1 MIDYQITQSSNC
13 QIPVITYRDLK
24 TLDEF
29 AKVVQLERD
38 IWGPAYDDV
47 VPVPILAVSV
57 HSGGILIGAFDERG
71 PESAHAASRPSHDA
85 PGTSHLASSTMI
97 GFVYALPG
105 IKDGKP
111 TQWSHMAGI
120 VPEYQSRG
128 LGFQLKLLQR
138 ERAMSAGLDL
148 IQWTYDP
155 LQAMNAHL
163 NFAKLG
169 VVVEEYAVNIYGMS
183 ASPLHGGNPTD
194 RFVADWWIRKPHVE
208 RRIAPASALRIRDES
223 VADAGRVNRAKPA
236 GDRFEC
242 VDVDLSLDAR
252 RLLVEIPM
260 GFTEMLS
267 NAPDLALE
275 WRMRTREIFTTYF
288 GRGYRAVEFFL
299 DRPSRKGAYLLARQ
313 P

>member
-1 MIDYQITQSSNC
+1 
-13 QIPVITYRDLK
+13 VITYRDLT

-29 AKVVQLERD
+29 ARVVELERE

-57 HSGGILIGAFDERG
+57 HSGGILIGAFD
-71 PESAHAASRPSHDA
+71 DA
-85 PGTSHLASSTMI
+85 PRTPHLAPRTSHLSRSPMI
-97 GFVYALPG
+97 GFVYSLPG

-111 TQWSHMAGI
+111 TQWSHMAG
-120 VPEYQSRG
+120 VLPEYQSRG

-138 ERAMSAGLDL
+138 ERALTAGLDL

-169 VVVEEYAVNIYGMS
+169 VVVEEYAENIYGMS
-183 ASPLHGGNPTD
+183 SSPLHAGNPTD

-208 RRIAPASALRIRDES
+208 RRISRTDVAQGFSPAFAVRDQS
-223 VADAGRVNRAKPA
+223 VAEAPRVNRAVPSGEWFDCA
-236 GDRFEC
+236 
-242 VDVDLSLDAR
+242 DVDLKLDAR
-252 RLLVEIPM
+252 RVLVEIPM
-260 GFTEMLS
+260 GFGEAMIQ
-267 NAPDLALE
+267 APDRALA
-275 WRMRTREIFTTYF
+275 WRMATREIFTTYF

-299 DRPSRKGAYLLARQ
+299 DRSSRKGAYLLAKLA
-313 P
+313 PSP